1 MNRLTRTFLHRL
13 KRREAARAV
22 AAAVDASLLLRVD
35 HKVAPGL
42 VVASH
47 LPIFDVGL
55 LFGDDDADRAMLV
68 RLMRAKASAAD
79 ESGSKKKGRKHGS
92 PPDLGVASPVS
103 AETALRVVR
112 LVRETAA
119 QLAVADIVAVL
130 QIARAVREPDGGIAR
145 LRTVLQR
152 PAPVITLLASDYGFV
167 ERVRDLLED
176 GILLPGRVNLADVVR
191 RVGMAYFDADPPP
204 RRRAIYLDTLS
215 RECEPSFLDRVIA
228 KGAAAGH
235 PFLHLSAP
243 ERWIPK
249 RLAAASDLDITVTG
263 IDWRILA
270 DTINVVLGTDLA
282 GLQIKV
288 RYENVHPELLM
299 PSDLAL
305 AIRPGRSVDEVFA
318 ALTRLSEVR
327 VLEADG
333 EAGEEGGGGSTKP
346 KTPGEHKTSTSSSSS
361 SDSKPFR
368 NKHKGSGSELIE
380 PLPSPEPEDGAKSG
394 AEDKA
399 KDRAA
404 YLSVET
410 LAGYGAAKDWA
421 VELKAD
427 LDLWR
432 DGKLPWSEMSTRLLL
447 SGPPGTGKT
456 TFAKA
461 LCNSLQI
468 PLLVTSVSTWLEP
481 GYLGDVVR
489 RMRLAFE
496 EAREKAPIILF
507 VDEID
512 GIGKRRDST
521 RDFGDYWN
529 SVVNRMLEL
538 VDGAVTTEGVIIVGA
553 TNRPEDIDAALL
565 RSGRLEKQIEI
576 PLPNVAALTGI
587 FKHHLGKDLDGVLA
601 TAPRQLS
608 SRKTVSTPSEQK
620 AETETR
626 SWPKPDTSPKPKPR
640 ESAADADGTSS
651 PQPGRKKKA
660 QERKARAAEKW
671 AETVR
676 QESKTG
682 PDPDVVLRPL
692 AVKALGR
699 SGADIEQLVRQ
710 VRQAA
715 RREQR
720 SITYPDLDTALGA
733 GRPQRSPEHK
743 RQIAV
748 HEAGHAVVRHVLGE
762 GDVEYLSI
770 DRAFGGLTVSRLR
783 EDIDSEERLGRLLAI
798 ALAGRAAEKIVCGS
812 VSAGSGG
819 SADSDLARATDM
831 ALAME
836 TRLGFAADQ
845 PLLHL
850 DLGEPGTALGWRPD
864 LAARVDARLEAA
876 YAEACRLVE
885 EHRGQLERLADALVA
900 AGTLEGDAIAG
911 LLDEPP

>member
-1 MNRLTRTFLHRL
+1 MNRLARNFLHRL
-13 KRREAARAV
+13 RRREAARAV

-55 LFGDDDADRAMLV
+55 LSGDDDADRAMLV

-79 ESGSKKKGRKHGS
+79 VSGSKKKGRKH
-92 PPDLGVASPVS
+92 PPSDPSVASPVS
-103 AETALRVVR
+103 AETARRVVR

-119 QLAVADIVAVL
+119 QLNVTDIVAVL
-130 QIARAVREPDGGIAR
+130 QIAGAVREPDGGIAR

-176 GILLPGRVNLADVVR
+176 GILLPGRVDLGDVVR

-249 RLAAASDLDITVTG
+249 RLAAASDLDITVSP

-270 DTINVVLGTDLA
+270 DTVNVVLGTDLA

-318 ALTRLSEVR
+318 ALMRLSEVR
-327 VLEADG
+327 VLEADDA
-333 EAGEEGGGGSTKP
+333 AGEEGGGGSTKP

-361 SDSKPFR
+361 SNEKPFR
-368 NKHKGSGSELIE
+368 NKDKGSGSELVE
-380 PLPSPEPEDGAKSG
+380 PVSWTEPEDGAKSG
-394 AEDKA
+394 TEDQA

-404 YLSVET
+404 YLRVET
-410 LAGYGAAKDWA
+410 LAGYGAARDWA
-421 VELKAD
+421 VDLKAD

-432 DGKLPWSEMSTRLLL
+432 NGKLPWSEMSTRLLL

-489 RMRLAFE
+489 RMRIAFE

-565 RSGRLEKQIEI
+565 RSGRLEKQIAI
-576 PLPNVAALTGI
+576 PLPDVTALTGI
-587 FKHHLGKDLDGVLA
+587 FRHHLGKDLDGVLA

-640 ESAADADGTSS
+640 EIAADADGTSS
-651 PQPGRKKKA
+651 PQPGRKTTAKA
-660 QERKARAAEKW
+660 RKARAADRR

-676 QESKTG
+676 QDSSPR
-682 PDPDVVLRPL
+682 PDPEIVLRPL

-783 EDIDSEERLGRLLAI
+783 EDIDSEERLGKLLAI
-798 ALAGRAAEKIVCGS
+798 ALAGRAAEEIVCGS

-850 DLGEPGTALGWRPD
+850 DLGDPGTALGWQPD

-876 YAEACRLVE
+876 YAEARRLVGE
-885 EHRGQLERLADALVA
+885 NRDRLDRVADALVA
-900 AGTLEGDAIAG
+900 AGTLEGDTIAD